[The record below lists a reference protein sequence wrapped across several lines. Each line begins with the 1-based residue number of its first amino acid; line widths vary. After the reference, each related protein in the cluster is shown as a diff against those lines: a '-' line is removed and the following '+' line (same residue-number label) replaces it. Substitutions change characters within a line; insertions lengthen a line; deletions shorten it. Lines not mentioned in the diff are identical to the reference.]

1 MALND
6 RQQALKI
13 RFTSE
18 KGTWSDAWE
27 SILKL
32 NPDYFEAYLKLREA
46 PLKKQALSPKVQQ
59 LILVALEAGCTTL
72 FEPGIKDHIEGA
84 LAAGATRAEIFEV
97 LELASVLGVHAVSV
111 GVPLLL
117 EVLKEE
123 GQEESSPPLDERRE
137 NLKADFTAKRG
148 YWADNWDAVLNISPD
163 FFEAYTEFSSVPF
176 ANNGGLLEPKVK
188 ELVYCAIDCA
198 TTHLFGPG
206 LKIHIRNAVRYG
218 ATKGEI
224 MEVFELA
231 ALMGI
236 HTPMVASRYLL
247 EK

>member
-1 MALND
+1 MVVQD
-6 RQQALKI
+6 RQQALKA
-13 RFTSE
+13 RFESSR
-18 KGTWSDAWE
+18 GTWSEAWE

-46 PLKKQALSPKVQQ
+46 PIKKQTLSPKIQE
-59 LILVALEAGCTTL
+59 LILVALEAACTTL
-72 FEPGIKDHIEGA
+72 FEPGIKAHIEAA
-84 LAAGATRAEIFEV
+84 LVAGATRAEVFEA
-97 LELASVLGVHAVSV
+97 LELSSVLGIHAVTT

-117 EVLKEE
+117 EVLEEE
-123 GQEESSPPLDERRE
+123 GIGGTSTEFDERRQK
-137 NLKADFTAKRG
+137 LKADFTAKRG
-148 YWADNWDAVLNISPD
+148 YWADTWNAVLDIDPD

-176 ANNGGLLEPKVK
+176 ANNGGLLDPKVK
-188 ELVYCAIDCA
+188 ELIYCAIDVS

-218 ATKGEI
+218 ATKEEI

-236 HTPMVASRYLL
+236 HTPMVAGKFLL
-247 EK
+247 EQ